1 MVIAVNTQTP
11 VENNSDE
18 TSDFIFEIF
27 SRIISLH
34 PVHTF
39 VFICNEHIKNSFSA
53 YNNIIYEILELHK
66 KNVAQSYIWYN
77 FKLPA
82 ILKKYNANLL
92 VTWEVASSGNIPQCL
107 IIPHLS
113 FVRQPFLYKKSHQLF
128 FKRFLPRSIK
138 KAQAIITSSQF
149 CKNEIVKHFNAD
161 ANKIKIIYNGLT
173 NKNSCL
179 SYEERENIKAKY
191 SEGNEYFIYAGE
203 IGNHKNL
210 LNLLKAFSAFKKR
223 QKSSM
228 QLFIVGVETYKYEN
242 FYEELR
248 LFKFKKEVKIYNSA
262 SKEDV
267 AKLIAASYAVID
279 PSKYEWFGTHL
290 LKVMSMGVPVIASST
305 GVMPEMLADAALYA
319 DPENFK
325 EIAVKMMALFKDENL
340 RSALIEK
347 GKLQVEKYNWDAA
360 AEDVWQTI
368 DKLI

>member
-1 MVIAVNTQTP
+1 MVIAVNTQMP
-11 VENNSDE
+11 DENNSDE
-18 TSDFIFEIF
+18 TSNFIVEIF

-34 PVHTF
+34 PGHTF
-39 VFICNEHIKNSFSA
+39 IFICNEHIKNSFAA
-53 YNNIIYEILELHK
+53 YNNIIYEILKHHK
-66 KNVAQSYIWYN
+66 KNIAQWYLRYN

-82 ILKKYNANLL
+82 ILKKYNANILI
-92 VTWEVASSGNIPQCL
+92 TWEIASADKTSQCL

-113 FVRQPFLYKKSHQLF
+113 FIRQPFLYRKSHQLF
-128 FKRFLPRSIK
+128 YKRFLPRSIK

-149 CKNEIVKHFNAD
+149 CKNEIVEQFNAN
-161 ANKIKIIYNGLT
+161 ANKIKVVYNGLT
-173 NKNSCL
+173 KKNNCL

-223 QKSSM
+223 QKSNM
-228 QLFIVGVETYKYEN
+228 QLFVVGVETYKYEN

-262 SKEDV
+262 PKEEV

-279 PSKYEWFGTHL
+279 PSKYEWFGTHVL
-290 LKVMSMGVPVIASST
+290 SAMSMGVPVIASSV
-305 GVMPEMLADAALYA
+305 GVMPEMLSDAALYA

-347 GKLQVEKYNWDAA
+347 GKLLVQKYNWDAA
-360 AEDVWQTI
+360 AEDVWQI
-368 DKLI
+368 INKFI